1 MQIIPTPIPTT
12 SVVTIMVR
20 EIAAFY
26 PEPLQR
32 DIEAALP
39 TMALEAVQLAAEVML
54 AEQTRLPFA
63 RAVTHPMYTRME
75 QVFFG
80 ITNTLQWR
88 LTKPMQIAIGAML
101 RHSADGGFDRLR
113 KQIFTLAKR
122 PNDPEAALCRFFLWV
137 AVRLNLLVLTWDA
150 PAVEAAGTLDE
161 MDTKAETVLRELLQ
175 VEDMEEPDVRPLHV
189 LVAEM
194 FLHMAASTK
203 RKLREALHEYGQELA
218 ELQINTEA
226 LARARTRDAADAV
239 MFAPG
244 RFSGA
249 PGSTQIARRYPQHF
263 ASANALEQRRHRW
276 STRHNKAE
284 QVSENT
290 RVIDLVRGAP
300 GGA

>member
-1 MQIIPTPIPTT
+1 MQIIPTPIPAT
-12 SVVTIMVR
+12 SLVTVAVR

-26 PEPLQR
+26 PAPLQR

-54 AEQTRLPFA
+54 AEQMGLPFA
-63 RAVTHPMYTRME
+63 RAVTHPRHTRME

-80 ITNTLQWR
+80 ISNALQWR

-101 RHSADGGFDRLR
+101 RHSVGGGFDRLR
-113 KQIFTLAKR
+113 RQIFTTAR
-122 PNDPEAALCRFFLWV
+122 RSDGPEPALCRFFLWV
-137 AVRLNLLVLTWDA
+137 AVRLNLLVLTWA
-150 PAVEAAGTLDE
+150 VPAVEAAGTLDE

-175 VEDMEEPDVRPLHV
+175 VADMEEPDVRPLHV

-203 RKLREALHEYGQELA
+203 RKLREALREYGEELA
-218 ELQINTEA
+218 ELQTNAEA
-226 LARARTRDAADAV
+226 VAQVRTLDAADAV
-239 MFAPG
+239 LFAPG

-263 ASANALEQRRHRW
+263 ACANALEQRRHRLR
-276 STRHNKAE
+276 TQHTKPK
-284 QVSENT
+284 QVSDNT
-290 RVIDLVRGAP
+290 RLIELVRNAS